1 VSPSNP
7 IQIHEFL
14 RGADWPAD
22 PAALRQVAER
32 NAADE
37 MVLEALA
44 SLPDASYG
52 SPAELTAAL
61 DRTMPA
67 SGAGSG
73 PRGLSSQGDDIDAH
87 PSPLSPPE

>member
-7 IQIHEFL
+7 IQIHQFL

-22 PAALRQVAER
+22 RQELRTVAVR

-37 MVLEALA
+37 MVLEALDA
-44 SLPDASYG
+44 LPDGRFG

-61 DRTMPA
+61 DPTLPA

-73 PRGLSSQGDDIDAH
+73 PRGLSSQGDDLESH
-87 PSPLSPPE
+87 PSQLNPPE